1 MAARKPTRRAPT
13 RRKKQRSWRI
23 PKILLFVSYSAALVA
38 LGSIFFMKTE
48 LQRFKSP
55 DRERAVAPVVSEK
68 KTPAAAPATK
78 PKSEVRAATAPRA
91 SEPSAEEKKP
101 EVETR
106 TAIVPRTSDPS
117 ADDKKPQSET
127 RPVAAPHA
135 GEITS
140 DEKKQLES
148 ILRSRS
154 TQ

>member
-1 MAARKPTRRAPT
+1 MAARKPTRRVPT

-23 PKILLFVSYSAALVA
+23 PKILLFVSYSAALVG

-55 DRERAVAPVVSEK
+55 DRERAVESVVSEK
-68 KTPAAAPATK
+68 KAPATVPATK
-78 PKSEVRAATAPRA
+78 PKSEVRAATASRA
-91 SEPSAEEKKP
+91 REPSADEKKP

-106 TAIVPRTSDPS
+106 TAIVPRAREPS
-117 ADDKKPQSET
+117 AEEKKPPSET
-127 RPVAAPHA
+127 RPVAAPQA